1 MEAAI
6 ARAEKRYQVNAARLM
21 RRLEALARIGA
32 NAQGGIDRQ
41 LGSDADFQA
50 RRWLAA
56 CWQEELG
63 LMVRADAI
71 ANLWGTVPGAEAA
84 GKPIFLGSHHDTVPN
99 GGRFD
104 GALGVLMATEVL
116 QTLRENDVPLRHP
129 IGVVSFTGEEPNSFS
144 VSTLGTKVLSGRL
157 GREELDRLKDC
168 NNGERLETAIER
180 LGGNMAQV
188 DKARLMKGR
197 LAAFMECHIEQGRR
211 LYDRGEAVA
220 AVTCITGIYREIIT
234 VVGEANHAGTT
245 RLPDRRDALA
255 AAAEVCLAVEDIMR
269 KPELSGVAATVG
281 HIEVQPNASNII
293 PGEAGLTLDL
303 RTAEPAKRQQ
313 ALLLLGSAIEAIAA
327 RRQVTIR
334 REVNL
339 DQAEMPMDAAV
350 VAAIRDAAAANGEA
364 PRELVSMAGHDAAN
378 MARLTRAGMLFVQSV
393 DGYSH
398 CPRELTYEPEIA
410 RAAQVMLDAVLL
422 LDRRLAV

>member
-56 CWQEELG
+56 CWQEALG

-188 DKARLMKGR
+188 DKARLMKGL

-211 LYDRGEAVA
+211 LYDRG
-220 AVTCITGIYREIIT
+220 
-234 VVGEANHAGTT
+234 
-245 RLPDRRDALA
+245 
-255 AAAEVCLAVEDIMR
+255 
-269 KPELSGVAATVG
+269 
-281 HIEVQPNASNII
+281 
-293 PGEAGLTLDL
+293 
-303 RTAEPAKRQQ
+303 
-313 ALLLLGSAIEAIAA
+313 
-327 RRQVTIR
+327 
-334 REVNL
+334 
-339 DQAEMPMDAAV
+339 
-350 VAAIRDAAAANGEA
+350 
-364 PRELVSMAGHDAAN
+364 
-378 MARLTRAGMLFVQSV
+378 
-393 DGYSH
+393 
-398 CPRELTYEPEIA
+398 
-410 RAAQVMLDAVLL
+410 
-422 LDRRLAV
+422 